1 MENYEN
7 PEENVC
13 ELRLKSRQGLGARW
27 SGSRACTLKCCAAL
41 GNWGDIVALIRVENG
56 GKGSRGIE
64 EIKGKYKFSS
74 GHINF

>member
-13 ELRLKSRQGLGARW
+13 ELRLKSRQGLGARQ

-41 GNWGDIVALIRVENG
+41 GNWGDTELRMEE
-56 GKGSRGIE
+56 KDRGV
-64 EIKGKYKFSS
+64 
-74 GHINF
+74 